1 MTNIVA
7 LQQGAIV
14 SLNQPIEDVYG
25 GLIAS
30 KHSSTTQD
38 TYRKGLKYF
47 ASFLLTAV
55 IVKGEKVCLTEVQ
68 VKTVLM
74 EFIKFDKKTANA
86 YLGSYQSKLIEL
98 NYAPNSINIKIASVK
113 AFVRYAFDFEQCSY
127 QLDKVKSLTPD
138 TYRDTKGTTPANIKE
153 VLNIPDTLTVKGKR
167 DYAIL
172 RLLWDNALRR
182 GEISSLSIADFNY
195 DHLTLKIKGK
205 GRLSKEIIYLSPKT
219 ASAIQ
224 QWLDCLGVSDS
235 KTDKLTAKI
244 SDNDSDS
251 LTDTPLFISLDNR
264 SLGSRLTGRSIDRLV
279 KKYSGEV
286 VEGKLLSPHK
296 VRHSSITAVLDASNG
311 NVRLAQKLSRHK
323 NLDVLTRYDDNRIAL
338 QKEAVNL
345 LADLV

>member
-153 VLNIPDTLTVKGKR
+153 VLTLPDTLTVKGKR

-182 GEISSLSIADFNY
+182 GEISSLSITDFNY
-195 DHLTLKIKGK
+195 DHLTLRIKGK

-224 QWLDCLGVSDS
+224 QWLDCQYILDIQSDTL
-235 KTDKLTAKI
+235 TDK
-244 SDNDSDS
+244 
-251 LTDTPLFISLDNR
+251 PLFVSLDNR
-264 SLGSRLTGRSIDRLV
+264 SRGSRLTGRSIDRVV
-279 KKYSGEV
+279 KKYSSEV
-286 VEGKLLSPHK
+286 ESGKLLSPHK

-323 NLDVLTRYDDNRIAL
+323 NLDILTRYDDNRIAL

-345 LADLV
+345 LADMV